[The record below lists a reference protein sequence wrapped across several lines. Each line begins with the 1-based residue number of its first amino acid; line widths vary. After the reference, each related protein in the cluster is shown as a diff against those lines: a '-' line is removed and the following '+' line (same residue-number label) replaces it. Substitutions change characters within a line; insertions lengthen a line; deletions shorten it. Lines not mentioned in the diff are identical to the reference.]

1 VFVIATM
8 SEWHGTVQPIE
19 RKPST
24 IKNVVLPLDGSQ
36 VSRLALPIARTLS
49 KLYGATLHVVTVGQE
64 MLHTKEALS
73 HLGLTSEEMQGAV
86 LNSCTGHPAEAIVR
100 AAQQV
105 PSPLL
110 VMCTH
115 TGVERSSDDFGA
127 VAESVLRLAPERIVL
142 LAPERGDRAW
152 VIRRVLLAHD
162 GTPSSDCATAAA
174 AEVAQSAYAEVIAL
188 HVAARKGPHP
198 EQPGSLPAPRYIDQA
213 QHEWPAWAG
222 EFMDRMLT
230 MGAPSSSMQFKLV
243 VTGGQPGSEVAQVAR
258 ERDVD
263 LVVMACRGKW
273 RSQHH
278 ATRVV
283 TRTSGCPVLLVYWA
297 GE

>member
-1 VFVIATM
+1 VSATM
-8 SEWHGTVQPIE
+8 SQWHGSQQPIGP
-19 RKPST
+19 KPKT

-36 VSRLALPIARTLS
+36 SSRLAVPIARTLS

-64 MLHTKEALS
+64 VLHTKGALS

-86 LNSCTGHPAEAIVR
+86 LDACSGDPAEAIVG
-100 AAQQV
+100 AAQQL

-127 VAESVLRLAPERIVL
+127 VAESVLRVAPERIVL

-152 VIRRVLLAHD
+152 AVRRVLLAHD
-162 GTPSSDCATAAA
+162 GTPSSDCATAPA
-174 AEVAQSAYAEVIAL
+174 AEIAQSARAEVIAL
-188 HVAARKGPHP
+188 HVAARKAPHP
-198 EQPGSLPAPRYIDQA
+198 EQPGSHPAPRYIDQP

-222 EFMDRMLT
+222 EFMDRMLA
-230 MGAPSSSMQFKLV
+230 MGAPCSSVQFKLV
-243 VTGGQPGSEVAQVAR
+243 VTGGQPGSEVAQLAR

-263 LVVMACRGKW
+263 LVVMAWRGKW
-273 RSQHH
+273 RSEPH

-283 TRTSGCPVLLVYWA
+283 TRTSGCPVLLVYSA

>member
-1 VFVIATM
+1 VNATM
-8 SEWHGTVQPIE
+8 SEWHGTLQPLE
-19 RKPST
+19 RKAST

-49 KLYGATLHVVTVGQE
+49 KLYGATLHVVTAGQE

-73 HLGLTSEEMQGAV
+73 YLSLTTEEMLGAV
-86 LNSCTGHPAEAIVR
+86 LDSCTGDPAEAIVR
-100 AAQQV
+100 AAQQL

-152 VIRRVLLAHD
+152 LIRRVLLAHD
-162 GTPSSDCATAAA
+162 GTPSSNCATAAA
-174 AEVAQSAYAEVIAL
+174 AEVAQSACAEVIAL

-213 QHEWPAWAG
+213 HHEWPAWAG
-222 EFMDRMLT
+222 EFMDRMLA

-283 TRTSGCPVLLVYWA
+283 TRTSGCPVLLVYPA

>member
-1 VFVIATM
+1 MSATM
-8 SEWHGTVQPIE
+8 SQWHGSQQPIGP
-19 RKPST
+19 KPKT

-36 VSRLALPIARTLS
+36 SSRLAVPIARTLS

-64 MLHTKEALS
+64 VLHTKEALG

-86 LNSCTGHPAEAIVR
+86 LDACSGDPAEAIVG
-100 AAQQV
+100 AAQQL

-127 VAESVLRLAPERIVL
+127 VAESVLRVAPERIVL

-162 GTPSSDCATAAA
+162 GTASSDCATAPA
-174 AEVAQSAYAEVIAL
+174 AEIAQSARAEVIAL
-188 HVAARKGPHP
+188 HVAARKAPHP
-198 EQPGSLPAPRYIDQA
+198 EPGSLPAPRYIDQP

-222 EFMDRMLT
+222 EFMDRMLA
-230 MGAPSSSMQFKLV
+230 MGAPCSSVQFKLL
-243 VTGGQPGSEVAQVAR
+243 VTGGQPGSEVAQLAR

-263 LVVMACRGKW
+263 LVVMAWRGKW
-273 RSQHH
+273 RSEHH

-283 TRTSGCPVLLVYWA
+283 TRTSGCPVLLVYSA

>member
-1 VFVIATM
+1 MTATM
-8 SEWHGTVQPIE
+8 SKWHGTVQPME
-19 RKPST
+19 PKPST

-36 VSRLALPIARTLS
+36 VSRLALPIARALS

-64 MLHTKEALS
+64 VLHTKEALS

-86 LNSCTGHPAEAIVR
+86 LDACSGDPAEAIVG
-100 AAQQV
+100 AAQQL

-127 VAESVLRLAPERIVL
+127 VAESVLGVAPERIVL

-152 VIRRVLLAHD
+152 LIRRVLLAHD
-162 GTPSSDCATAAA
+162 GTSSSDCATAAA
-174 AEVAQSAYAEVIAL
+174 AEVAQSARAEVIAL

-198 EQPGSLPAPRYIDQA
+198 EQRGSLPAPRYIDQP

-222 EFMDRMLT
+222 EFMDRMLA
-230 MGAPSSSMQFKLV
+230 MGAPSSSIQFKLV

-263 LVVMACRGKW
+263 LVVMAWRGKW
-273 RSQHH
+273 RSEHH

-283 TRTSGCPVLLVYWA
+283 TRTSGCPVLLVYSA

>member
-1 VFVIATM
+1 MTATM
-8 SEWHGTVQPIE
+8 SEWHGTVQPME
-19 RKPST
+19 PKPST

-64 MLHTKEALS
+64 VLHTKEALS

-86 LNSCTGHPAEAIVR
+86 LDACSGDPAEAIVG
-100 AAQQV
+100 AAQQL

-127 VAESVLRLAPERIVL
+127 VAESVLRVAPERIVL

-162 GTPSSDCATAAA
+162 GTASSDCATAPA
-174 AEVAQSAYAEVIAL
+174 AEIAQSARAEVIAL
-188 HVAARKGPHP
+188 HVAARKAPHP
-198 EQPGSLPAPRYIDQA
+198 EPGSLPAPRYIDQP

-222 EFMDRMLT
+222 EFMDRMLA
-230 MGAPSSSMQFKLV
+230 MGAPCSSVQFKLL
-243 VTGGQPGSEVAQVAR
+243 VTGGQPGSEVAQLAR

-263 LVVMACRGKW
+263 LVVMAWRGKW
-273 RSQHH
+273 RSEHH

-283 TRTSGCPVLLVYWA
+283 TRTSGCPVLLVYSA

>member
-1 VFVIATM
+1 VTATRFQ
-8 SEWHGTVQPIE
+8 WHGSQQPTGP
-19 RKPST
+19 KPST

-36 VSRLALPIARTLS
+36 TSRLAVPIARTLS
-49 KLYGATLHVVTVGQE
+49 KLYEATLHVVTVGQE
-64 MLHTKEALS
+64 VWRTKEVLT
-73 HLGLTSEEMQGAV
+73 HLGLTLEEMQGAV
-86 LNSCTGHPAEAIVR
+86 LDSCTGDPAEAIVR
-100 AAQQV
+100 AAQQL

-127 VAESVLRLAPERIVL
+127 VAESVLRVAPRRIVL

-162 GTPSSDCATAAA
+162 GTPSSDCATAPA
-174 AEVAQSAYAEVIAL
+174 AEVAQSAGAEVIAL
-188 HVAARKGPHP
+188 HVAARQTAQPD
-198 EQPGSLPAPRYIDQA
+198 QPGSLPAPRYIDQT

-222 EFMDRMLT
+222 EFMDRMLA
-230 MGAPSSSMQFKLV
+230 MGAPPSSVVFKLV
-243 VTGGQPGSEVAQVAR
+243 VTGGQPGSEVSQVAR

-263 LVVMACRGKW
+263 LVVMAWQGEW

-283 TRTSGCPVLLVYWA
+283 TRTSGCPVLLVYSA
-297 GE
+297 KE

>member
-1 VFVIATM
+1 MSATM
-8 SEWHGTVQPIE
+8 SQWHGSQQPIGP
-19 RKPST
+19 KPKT

-36 VSRLALPIARTLS
+36 SSRLAVPIARTLS

-64 MLHTKEALS
+64 VLHTKEALS

-86 LNSCTGHPAEAIVR
+86 LDACSGDPAEAIVG
-100 AAQQV
+100 AAQQL

-127 VAESVLRLAPERIVL
+127 VAESVLRVAPERIVL

-162 GTPSSDCATAAA
+162 GTASSDCATAPA
-174 AEVAQSAYAEVIAL
+174 AEIAQSARAEVIAL
-188 HVAARKGPHP
+188 HVAARKAPHP
-198 EQPGSLPAPRYIDQA
+198 EPGSLPAPRYIDQP

-222 EFMDRMLT
+222 EFMDRMLA
-230 MGAPSSSMQFKLV
+230 MGAPCSSVQFKLL
-243 VTGGQPGSEVAQVAR
+243 VTGGQPGSEVAQLAR

-263 LVVMACRGKW
+263 LVVMAWRGKW
-273 RSQHH
+273 RSEHH

-283 TRTSGCPVLLVYWA
+283 TRTSGCPVLLVYSA

>member
-1 VFVIATM
+1 MTATM
-8 SEWHGTVQPIE
+8 SKWHGTVQPME
-19 RKPST
+19 PKPST

-36 VSRLALPIARTLS
+36 VSRLALPIARALS

-64 MLHTKEALS
+64 VLHTKEALS

-86 LNSCTGHPAEAIVR
+86 LDACSGDPAEEIVG
-100 AAQQV
+100 AAQQL

-127 VAESVLRLAPERIVL
+127 VAESVLGVAPERIVL

-152 VIRRVLLAHD
+152 LIRRVLLAHD
-162 GTPSSDCATAAA
+162 GTSSSDCATAAA
-174 AEVAQSAYAEVIAL
+174 AEVAQSARAEVIAL

-198 EQPGSLPAPRYIDQA
+198 EQRGSLPAPRYIDQP

-222 EFMDRMLT
+222 EFMDRMLA
-230 MGAPSSSMQFKLV
+230 MGAPSSSIQFKLV

-263 LVVMACRGKW
+263 LVVMAWRGKW
-273 RSQHH
+273 RSEHH

-283 TRTSGCPVLLVYWA
+283 TRTSGCPVLLVYSA

>member
-1 VFVIATM
+1 VTATM
-8 SEWHGTVQPIE
+8 SKWHGTVQPME
-19 RKPST
+19 PKPST

-36 VSRLALPIARTLS
+36 VSRLALPIARALS

-64 MLHTKEALS
+64 VLHTKEALS

-86 LNSCTGHPAEAIVR
+86 LDACSGDPAEAIVG
-100 AAQQV
+100 AAQQL

-127 VAESVLRLAPERIVL
+127 VAESVLGVAPERIVL

-152 VIRRVLLAHD
+152 LIRRVLLAHD
-162 GTPSSDCATAAA
+162 GTSSSDCATAAA
-174 AEVAQSAYAEVIAL
+174 AEVAQSARAEVIAL

-198 EQPGSLPAPRYIDQA
+198 EQRGSLPAPRYIDQP

-222 EFMDRMLT
+222 EFMDRMLA
-230 MGAPSSSMQFKLV
+230 MGAPSSSIQFKLV

-263 LVVMACRGKW
+263 LVVMAWRGKW
-273 RSQHH
+273 RSEHH

-283 TRTSGCPVLLVYWA
+283 TRTSGCPVLLVYSA

>member
-1 VFVIATM
+1 M
-8 SEWHGTVQPIE
+8 SKWHGTVQPME
-19 RKPST
+19 PKPST

-36 VSRLALPIARTLS
+36 VSRLALPIARALS

-64 MLHTKEALS
+64 VLHTKEALS

-86 LNSCTGHPAEAIVR
+86 LDACSGDPAEAIVG
-100 AAQQV
+100 AAQQL

-127 VAESVLRLAPERIVL
+127 VAESVLGVAPERIVL

-152 VIRRVLLAHD
+152 LIRRVLLAHD
-162 GTPSSDCATAAA
+162 GTSSSDCATAAA
-174 AEVAQSAYAEVIAL
+174 AEVAQSARAEVIAL

-198 EQPGSLPAPRYIDQA
+198 EQRGSLPAPRYIDQP

-222 EFMDRMLT
+222 EFMDRMLA
-230 MGAPSSSMQFKLV
+230 MGAPSSSIQFKLV

-263 LVVMACRGKW
+263 LVVMAWRGKW
-273 RSQHH
+273 RSEHH

-283 TRTSGCPVLLVYWA
+283 TRTSGCPVLLVYSA

>member
-1 VFVIATM
+1 M
-8 SEWHGTVQPIE
+8 SQWHGSQQPIGP
-19 RKPST
+19 KPKT

-36 VSRLALPIARTLS
+36 SSRLAVPIARTLS

-64 MLHTKEALS
+64 VLHTKEALS

-86 LNSCTGHPAEAIVR
+86 LDACSGDPAEAIVG
-100 AAQQV
+100 AAQQL

-127 VAESVLRLAPERIVL
+127 VAESVLRVAPERIVL

-162 GTPSSDCATAAA
+162 GTASSDCATAPA
-174 AEVAQSAYAEVIAL
+174 AEIAQSARAEVIAL
-188 HVAARKGPHP
+188 HVAARKAPHP
-198 EQPGSLPAPRYIDQA
+198 EPGSLPAPRYIDQP

-222 EFMDRMLT
+222 EFMDRMLA
-230 MGAPSSSMQFKLV
+230 MGAPCSSVQFKLL
-243 VTGGQPGSEVAQVAR
+243 VTGGQPGSEVAQLAR

-263 LVVMACRGKW
+263 LVVMAWRGKW
-273 RSQHH
+273 RSEHH

-283 TRTSGCPVLLVYWA
+283 TRTSGCPVLLVYSA